1 MGPVIGITLPYENE
15 RDRYFLPRAYAASI
29 EAAGGMPILLT
40 NLKEPEINNILTH
53 LDGILLT
60 GGSDVDPRYFGE
72 EPLPQTGEITPDRD
86 EFEIKLSKLV
96 LKRNIP
102 ILAICRGI
110 QVLNIAAGGTIYQ
123 DINTQCIKPIKHNQN
138 APRWYDSHEISI
150 GKNTKLYDIL
160 GIDNL
165 RVNSFHHQA
174 IKNTAKNF
182 IINAKSS
189 DGIIEGIES
198 VVHKFALG
206 VQWHPE
212 CMWERNP
219 KMLHLF
225 KGFIDIA
232 ERK

>member
-1 MGPVIGITLPYENE
+1 MLPVIGVTLPYENE
-15 RDRYFLPRAYAASI
+15 RDRYFLPKAYAASI

-40 NLKEPEINNILTH
+40 NLEEPVINHIVSL
-53 LDGILLT
+53 LDGVLLT
-60 GGSDVDPRYFGE
+60 GGSDVDPRYFDE
-72 EPLPQTGEITPDRD
+72 EPLPQTGEITPERD

-123 DINTQCIKPIKHNQN
+123 DINSQYMKPIKHNQK
-138 APRWYDSHEISI
+138 APRWYGTHKINI
-150 GKNTKLYDIL
+150 GYNTKLYDIL
-160 GIDNL
+160 GVDNL

-182 IINAKSS
+182 IVNAKSS

-198 VVHKFALG
+198 VAHKFALG

-219 KMLHLF
+219 KMLQLF

-232 ERK
+232 GRK